1 MSTASTMS
9 TGRAFAIA
17 LLRLGSWARN
27 SCIASL
33 TTIGV
38 FTPGRMDGVHPDA
51 VRREGVG
58 VGAHQAYDAM
68 LGRGVAEPAAGGPAD
83 AIDSGRGAGQHDRVT
98 AALPARCPG
107 DERDLAF
114 ELPHDLP
121 SSADGTHPGPVGMPG
136 C

>member
-38 FTPGRMDGVHPDA
+38 FTPVGWTEFTRM
-51 VRREGVG
+51 RC
-58 VGAHQAYDAM
+58 GA
-68 LGRGVAEPAAGGPAD
+68 
-83 AIDSGRGAGQHDRVT
+83 RV
-98 AALPARCPG
+98 
-107 DERDLAF
+107 LA
-114 ELPHDLP
+114 
-121 SSADGTHPGPVGMPG
+121 
-136 C
+136 